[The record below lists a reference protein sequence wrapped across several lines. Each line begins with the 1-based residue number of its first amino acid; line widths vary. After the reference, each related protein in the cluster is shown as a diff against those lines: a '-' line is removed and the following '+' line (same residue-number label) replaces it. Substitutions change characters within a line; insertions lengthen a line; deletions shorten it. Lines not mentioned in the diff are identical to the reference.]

1 MARSVRRIV
10 TGHNK
15 VGKSIILMDGPAPNA
30 VSPPSVPQ
38 LVNTVLWITDDSPAS
53 NRGDEDASPR
63 FCETDPF

>member
-15 VGKSIILMDGPAPNA
+15 AGKSVILLNGPAPNA
-30 VSPPSVPQ
+30 VSPPTVPQ

-53 NRGDEDASPR
+53 NRGDEDASPM
-63 FCETDPF
+63 T